1 MYKKEV
7 ICGIEMCRGCEYER
21 VSTRTDKEL
30 FKVGLV
36 LLVICFIVA
45 MVTL

>member
-1 MYKKEV
+1 MKK
-7 ICGIEMCRGCEYER
+7 CKIENCRACDYQSDR